1 MSTSIT
7 YVITT
12 NKNIRCYGCSEN
24 CEKFQVEKYV
34 DLETFR
40 NHMKI
45 LKNIFT
51 DNFELHFGGG
61 EPLLHKQLEQICEI
75 AREELPNTNIYIHT
89 NGILMNTLK
98 DNQLINLSK
107 NNITF
112 SFYLYPII
120 SYLKNYEKQVKR
132 FEKLNINMY
141 WTHEHIYFN
150 KFTLKRYQ
158 NKCSDTIMNKGQL
171 LIVDNKLYALCP
183 SIQCVQYK
191 LIDMENNYYIE
202 MDKIKNLN
210 QINRLFI
217 QDNCSNCKNN
227 SIPISNLYINNY
239 DKYKQLIDY
248 VYDLGAFLQIPFFYK
263 NIQDSTSPKEFSAI
277 LNRYVNGQLDI
288 YIPFFKNSLTEEEI
302 LNLKNLLFQQKDI
315 EKFNLYFVSIDDDK
329 DTQQKWFE
337 IFESSQLNTYFLKG
351 KSLYLGEKTF
361 FDNSRIINHYI
372 LDITKLEDLKDSL
385 FLSNRKQEINE
396 IRRNNNFN

>member
-24 CEKFQVEKYV
+24 CEKFQAEKYV

-75 AREELPNTNIYIHT
+75 AREELPNINIYIHT

-158 NKCSDTIMNKGQL
+158 NKCSDTIMNKGQF

-239 DKYKQLIDY
+239 DEYKQLIDY

-288 YIPFFKNSLTEEEI
+288 YIPFFKNSLTEKEI